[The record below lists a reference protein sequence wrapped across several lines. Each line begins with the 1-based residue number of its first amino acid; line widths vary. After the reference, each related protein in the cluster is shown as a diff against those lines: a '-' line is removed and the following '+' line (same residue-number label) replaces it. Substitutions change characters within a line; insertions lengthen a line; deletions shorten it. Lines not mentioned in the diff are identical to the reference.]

1 MVRLIPRE
9 TKFFRM
15 FAEVS
20 ENLTQGARLL
30 HEILSNPTNDAERIR
45 SLQELEHRGDEMT
58 HNIIRMLN
66 QTFITPFDRED
77 IHRLTSSLDDVLDFV
92 NAAAVRMTLYR
103 ITSPPPAA
111 ADLAKLIVRQAEE
124 LSAGVS
130 LLETNQKVLDHCVE
144 VNRLENEADRVSR
157 RAIAELFE
165 HEKDPIQLIKI
176 KELYEVLETA
186 TDKAEDAANVLEAV
200 ALKSA

>member
-1 MVRLIPRE
+1 MRLIPRE
-9 TKFFRM
+9 QKFFRM
-15 FAEVS
+15 FTDVS
-20 ENLTQGARLL
+20 ENLIEGARLL
-30 HEILSNPTNDAERIR
+30 HDMLKNPTDLQSRPKR
-45 SLQELEHRGDEMT
+45 LQEVEHRGDEMT
-58 HNIIRMLN
+58 HDIIRMLN

-92 NAAAVRMTLYR
+92 NGAAVRMALYR
-103 ITSPPPAA
+103 ITAPPTAA
-111 ADLAKLIVRQAEE
+111 ADIAALIVSQSIE
-124 LSAGVS
+124 LSKGVS
-130 LLETNQKVLDHCVE
+130 LLETNQKVLDHCTE

-200 ALKSA
+200 VLKTA